1 MGARQDRV
9 WASLDSWVALGLLP
23 LAWPHLTPWVLR
35 GSNEITE
42 GEDLLF
48 AKKQHE
54 VVTGRRLPAPLPRC
68 PLQQEP
74 GMATGAGQG
83 DSEGAALDRSPPPL
97 HQPHPLPSGPRIEAG
112 MPCGMWARCRAGGL
126 CSGRTQR
133 GAPWREEKPDPG
145 GGSWGL
151 SRDGGVGREL
161 TARGAEGQTVDTSGR
176 WGSRH

>member
-35 GSNEITE
+35 GSNEIME

-54 VVTGRRLPAPLPRC
+54 VMTGRRLPAPLPRC

-83 DSEGAALDRSPPPL
+83 DSEGAALDRSPPHSISL
-97 HQPHPLPSGPRIEAG
+97 IPSPVGPGLRPGCPVECGPGAG
-112 MPCGMWARCRAGGL
+112 PAAYVVGGL
-126 CSGRTQR
+126 
-133 GAPWREEKPDPG
+133 REEHLGEKRSLIQVEGPG
-145 GGSWGL
+145 G
-151 SRDGGVGREL
+151 
-161 TARGAEGQTVDTSGR
+161 
-176 WGSRH
+176 

>member
-54 VVTGRRLPAPLPRC
+54 VVTGRHLPAPSAQMPAAA
-68 PLQQEP
+68 
-74 GMATGAGQG
+74 GAWDGDGGGAG
-83 DSEGAALDRSPPPL
+83 
-97 HQPHPLPSGPRIEAG
+97 
-112 MPCGMWARCRAGGL
+112 
-126 CSGRTQR
+126 
-133 GAPWREEKPDPG
+133 
-145 GGSWGL
+145 
-151 SRDGGVGREL
+151 
-161 TARGAEGQTVDTSGR
+161 GQ
-176 WGSRH
+176 